1 MGWQRRGQSS
11 YYYEAMWK
19 DGRAANQY
27 VGRGPLAQLF
37 AAEAEERHAERERVH
52 QEVRA
57 TQGSLQPLDE
67 LMHLLDRGT
76 SRLLEADL
84 RSRGFHRNHGHW
96 RGLRRA
102 RALEATR

>member
-1 MGWQRRGQSS
+1 MGWQRRGGRC
-11 YYYEAMWK
+11 YYYVTTWV
-19 DGRAANQY
+19 DGRLVNQY

-52 QEVRA
+52 QELRA

-76 SRLLEADL
+76 GRLLEADL
-84 RSRGFHRNHGHW
+84 RSRGLHRNHGHW
-96 RGLRRA
+96 RGVRRA
-102 RALEATR
+102 RTLEATR